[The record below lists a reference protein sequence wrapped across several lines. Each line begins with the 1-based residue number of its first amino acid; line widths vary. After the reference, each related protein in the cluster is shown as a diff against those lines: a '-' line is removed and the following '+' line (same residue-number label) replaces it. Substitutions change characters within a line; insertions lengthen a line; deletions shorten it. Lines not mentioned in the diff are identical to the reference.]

1 MRTPQGKIDIK
12 KMIYIVLGSIGLV
25 LGAIGAVMPLM
36 PAFPF
41 LLMAAVCFGKSSE
54 KLDRWFKGTKLYKNN
69 LESYVQGQGMT
80 KAAKIRVMLL
90 ITFLFAFGFYMMRA
104 VMVGRIVLL
113 IVWLFHILYFTFRVK
128 TKVVTE

>member
-1 MRTPQGKIDIK
+1 MKTSQGKIDIK

-25 LGAIGAVMPLM
+25 LGAIGAAMPLM

-54 KLDRWFKGTKLYKNN
+54 KLDKWFKGTKLYKNN

-80 KAAKIRVMLL
+80 RSAKIRVMLL